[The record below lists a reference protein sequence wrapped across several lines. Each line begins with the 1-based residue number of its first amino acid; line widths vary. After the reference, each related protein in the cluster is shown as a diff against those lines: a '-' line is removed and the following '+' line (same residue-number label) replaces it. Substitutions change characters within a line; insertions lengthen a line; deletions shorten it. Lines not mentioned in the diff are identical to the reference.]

1 MKMKNGPWRVEG
13 TPEADEAVI
22 IDSKGQEV
30 LAITLDPDYIRG
42 TPKEEFQIAL
52 GIAALPDIMTCL
64 GGMNQFD
71 AEAKEGKPFNDE
83 GFNAAVDA
91 LLLIYQTIEGAKA

>member
-1 MKMKNGPWRVEG
+1 MTWKNAPWRVEG

-22 IDSKGQEV
+22 MDSKDQEV

-42 TPKEEFQIAL
+42 TPQEEFKIAL
-52 GIAALPDIMTCL
+52 GIAALPDVMKCL
-64 GGMNQFD
+64 GAMNQFD

-91 LLLIYQTIEGAKA
+91 LLTIYQTIEGAKA